1 MIIGY
6 DAKRVVSNATGL
18 GSYGRTLIHSLCAQ
32 TSPADKL
39 ILYAPRYGN
48 EALRSQLGQS
58 PCITFAYPPR
68 RYFGF
73 LRSWWR
79 VNGMTTSLIRDGVEL
94 FHGLSGELP
103 VGLNRTSIAAVVTI
117 HDLIFLRHPEYYH
130 PIDVQIY
137 KWKFHNACRQADR
150 MIAISERTKQDII
163 HYGGFPE
170 DKIDV
175 VYQSCA
181 KRFADKVDEA
191 ALQQVRQRYALPQR
205 FILNVGTIEERKNIL
220 LAVEALVQLPY
231 DTHLVIVGRSTRYT
245 DRVLQRAR
253 EIGVAARL
261 HILHGV
267 TNQELPAIYHL
278 AQCFVYPSRYEGF
291 GLPIIEAV
299 QCGLAVV
306 ACTGSCLEEAGGD
319 ACLYVAP
326 DDVSAMAKALQQLL
340 DNPQE
345 RAERIARSRRYITR
359 FENNDIALQ
368 IKSVYQKTLKEK
380 HASL

>member
-6 DAKRVVSNATGL
+6 DAKRVVSNTTGL
-18 GSYGRTLIHSLCAQ
+18 GSYGRTLINSLCAQ
-32 TSPADKL
+32 PNLADKL

-48 EALRSQLGQS
+48 EALRSQLLHS
-58 PCITFAYPPR
+58 PHIAFAYPPR
-68 RYFGF
+68 GYFGA
-73 LRSWWR
+73 LRSLWR
-79 VNGMTTSLIRDGVEL
+79 VCGMTSSLLRDGVEL

-103 VGLNRTSIAAVVTI
+103 TGLKRTSIASVVTI

-130 PIDVQIY
+130 PLDVQIY
-137 KWKFHNACRQADR
+137 RWKFHNACRQADR

-163 HYGGFPE
+163 HYGNFPE

-181 KRFADKVDEA
+181 KRFADEVDETT
-191 ALQQVRQRYALPQR
+191 LQQVRERYALPQR

-220 LAVEALVQLPY
+220 LAVEALPLLPH
-231 DTHLVIVGRSTRYT
+231 DIHLVIVGRSTRYANA
-245 DRVLQRAR
+245 VLQRAKS
-253 EIGVAARL
+253 IGVAARL
-261 HILHGV
+261 HIFHGV
-267 TNQELPAIYHL
+267 TNKELPAIYHL
-278 AQCFVYPSRYEGF
+278 ADCFVYPSRYEGF
-291 GLPIIEAV
+291 GLPIIEAI
-299 QCGLAVV
+299 QCGLAVA

-326 DDVSAMAKALQQLL
+326 DDVSAMANALKQLL

-345 RAERIARSRRYITR
+345 RAERIARSRQYITR

-368 IKSVYQKTLKEK
+368 IKSVYQKTLLDK
-380 HASL
+380 HSAR